1 MGRDCKKIIDDDIGK
16 EEYMPTDEIAIPI
29 ILCVLIILGFL
40 SFGSVLYHFWEGWD
54 FISAAYFCF
63 ITMSTIG
70 VGDMVP
76 SESFLNYQES
86 MYGKFQMVVCTSYIM
101 LGLAC
106 LATAISLIQE
116 GLMLKAEKMK
126 NKMGLGKAA
135 KVRFDDV
142 SVRERVYRDSSGY
155 FVGLDGADTVD
166 KIEIVAQ
173 PDEESSRPS
182 TARTDIP
189 DGGEEEEDD
198 DGDIPGQ
205 VDNEDNEEEAGDDDG
220 EEEETPEDED

>member
-1 MGRDCKKIIDDDIGK
+1 MRDCKKIIDDDIGK

-70 VGDMVP
+70 FGDMVP

-173 PDEESSRPS
+173 VDSRLLCNIS
-182 TARTDIP
+182 VLFYIL
-189 DGGEEEEDD
+189 
-198 DGDIPGQ
+198 
-205 VDNEDNEEEAGDDDG
+205 
-220 EEEETPEDED
+220 